1 MATPGLG
8 PRGFVP
14 SGPDAGHG
22 GNLGPAP
29 AVGLVAPLLGEILIA
44 RCGVTPDAIER
55 ALGKQREEGGLL
67 GEILLHL

>member
-22 GNLGPAP
+22 GYLGPAP
-29 AVGLVAPLLGEILIA
+29 TVGPVAPPGLPSVIKTSPLGLNLKI
-44 RCGVTPDAIER
+44 
-55 ALGKQREEGGLL
+55 
-67 GEILLHL
+67 